1 MIHAGKRD
9 ATLAYSL
16 SALHAISRP
25 SPEALSF
32 VTILCHLRGEQRG
45 EAQTAEG
52 HL

>member
-1 MIHAGKRD
+1 MIRAGKRED
-9 ATLAYSL
+9 TLASSL
-16 SALHAISRP
+16 SALHTISRP